1 MLTEAFRR
9 SPAAYGLTFRRGIG
23 SAVGYKNRS
32 HGRKAGPGRSASRAP
47 SPQRAEVSAE
57 IRTALSAESRTES
70 APTVPG
76 GTGVGATVLPAAA
89 RRFS

>member
-32 HGRKAGPGRSASRAP
+32 HGRKAGLGRSASRAP
-47 SPQRAEVSAE
+47 SRQRAEVTDCAE
-57 IRTALSAESRTES
+57 VLFVGWVEPAKPIG
-70 APTVPG
+70 PG
-76 GTGVGATVLPAAA
+76 
-89 RRFS
+89 